1 MSFRE
6 EMKDVKKRRKTIFY
20 LVLTVITIA
29 LMLSLSFSH
38 LYDIFLYVF
47 ILSLLGALSA
57 LVEKTKKH
65 AIIFSSLAIL
75 ALTFFVIYLF
85 MNW

>member
-6 EMKDVKKRRKTIFY
+6 EMKDARTRRRTIFY
-20 LVLTVITIA
+20 LVLTAITIA
-29 LMLSLSFSH
+29 LLLSLSFKH

-47 ILSLLGALSA
+47 ILSLLGAVSA

-75 ALTFFVIYLF
+75 AAAFFVIYLF